1 MTQSRRKFLRA
12 AAVSTV
18 SATYG
23 GLAQANTRSLAREQG
38 RVTSPEQSVFRIG
51 PTEHI
56 DRGSNPIRIDA
67 AGVEGPI
74 EFWTEAINVAH
85 PGFKPP
91 GVEMLVL
98 DPKDA
103 VFGRGRQPR
112 KSTQPLVRTRG
123 PETQLKLNTSDQL
136 TEWKQD
142 SETEFELSVSRP
154 GVFRYQVRLKAEKE
168 MVAVEARLKNQSSW
182 DWRDAYTYFHWGLVS
197 CPTFAELTG
206 ERTFVVTAEGV
217 TRHNFPSHRAFF
229 FSDSIRA
236 DKKAL

>member
-1 MTQSRRKFLRA
+1 MPS
-12 AAVSTV
+12 S
-18 SATYG
+18 
-23 GLAQANTRSLAREQG
+23 
-38 RVTSPEQSVFRIG
+38 
-51 PTEHI
+51 
-56 DRGSNPIRIDA
+56 
-67 AGVEGPI
+67 AGVGS
-74 EFWTEAINVAH
+74 
-85 PGFKPP
+85 
-91 GVEMLVL
+91 
-98 DPKDA
+98 
-103 VFGRGRQPR
+103 RGNRP
-112 KSTQPLVRTRG
+112 QPLVRTRG